1 MLTAKTKNLKRMDLG
16 TIRFIFPGIFVTM
29 KQSINDTYIGD
40 SIKNVTLQKW
50 GTSTT
55 KFDITVLNRICLERA
70 FERRW
75 IQRSD

>member
-40 SIKNVTLQKW
+40 SIKNVTLQK
-50 GTSTT
+50 
-55 KFDITVLNRICLERA
+55 
-70 FERRW
+70 
-75 IQRSD
+75 